1 MDKVKAD
8 ALARA
13 RSQIAARISRLCGN
27 FPAQEFDVLLDRM
40 AGIQCKYDS
49 VSFSH
54 SSLKTPPSI
63 ERE

>member
-13 RSQIAARISRLCGN
+13 RSQIAGRISRLCRN
-27 FPAQEFDVLLDRM
+27 LSAEEFDALLDRM

-54 SSLKTPPSI
+54 SSPKTPPRI
-63 ERE
+63 ER